1 MRTGMPPAV
10 RCLPAA
16 PGVYRFLDRRGTVLY
31 LGRATALRA
40 RVASYWAADLG
51 DRRHLAPMTGRVA
64 RVEAV
69 RCESVH
75 EAAWLERN
83 LLERSLP
90 RWNRTAGGQETEV
103 YLELDER
110 AAAPGLTVQHQ
121 PRRGPGRRSFGPY
134 LGGLR
139 ARQAAAGL
147 NRVLPLAA
155 TGTGLTGTR
164 RELARARGHHPA
176 DHDLAGRDLAGPY
189 LGGREQIAVALAAV
203 LDRDPAAVAWARA
216 GLEALR
222 DQASA
227 ALAYE
232 LAGRIQAELA
242 ALDWVTSPQRV
253 TSQTAADFDV
263 CGWSGGV
270 RVTFGIRGGRL
281 RLWSQ
286 RACPQPGAAAAV
298 AAAPPGWAEFAGRNA
313 VLAAALASA
322 QELPAPLDLPAA
334 PNINE
339 P

>member
-1 MRTGMPPAV
+1 MRIGVPPAV
-10 RCLPAA
+10 QALPAR
-16 PGVYRFLDRRGTVLY
+16 PGVYRFLDSRGTVLY
-31 LGRATALRA
+31 LGRATVLRA

-51 DRRHLAPMTGRVA
+51 DRRHLAPMISRVA
-64 RVEAV
+64 RIEAV
-69 RCESVH
+69 LCESVH

-83 LLERSLP
+83 LLERSLLEGSLP

-121 PRRGPGRRSFGPY
+121 PRRGPARRPFGPY

-164 RELARARGHHPA
+164 GELARARGHH
-176 DHDLAGRDLAGPY
+176 LAGHDPVGPAS
-189 LGGREQIAVALAAV
+189 RRQIAAALAAV
-203 LDRDPAAVAWARA
+203 LDRNPAAVARARA

-232 LAGRIQAELA
+232 LAGRIQGELA

-253 TSQTAADFDV
+253 TSQTAADFDA
-263 CGWSGGV
+263 CGWSGDVLVIFGV
-270 RVTFGIRGGRL
+270 RGGRL
-281 RLWSQ
+281 SLWSQ
-286 RACPQPGAAAAV
+286 HACPQAGASAVV
-298 AAAPPGWAEFAGRNA
+298 AATPPSWAGFAGRNA
-313 VLAAALASA
+313 ELAAALAA
-322 QELPAPLDLPAA
+322 VQD
-334 PNINE
+334 
-339 P
+339 

>member
-1 MRTGMPPAV
+1 MRTGVPEAV
-10 RCLPAA
+10 RCLPAV
-16 PGVYRFLDRRGTVLY
+16 PGVYRFLDARGTVLY

-51 DRRHLAPMTGRVA
+51 DRQHLGPMVRLVA
-64 RVEAV
+64 GIEAV

-121 PRRGPGRRSFGPY
+121 PRRAPGRRSFGPY

-139 ARQAAAGL
+139 TRQAAAGL

-164 RELARARGHHPA
+164 RELARARGHHTA
-176 DHDLAGRDLAGPY
+176 R
-189 LGGREQIAVALAAV
+189 GGREQIAAELAAV
-203 LDRDPAAVAWARA
+203 LDRDPAAVARARA
-216 GLEALR
+216 GLESLR

-227 ALAYE
+227 VLAYE
-232 LAGRIQAELA
+232 LAAQIQSELS

-253 TSQTAADFDV
+253 TSQAGTDFDV

-270 RVTFGIRGGRL
+270 LVTFGVRSGRL
-281 RLWSQ
+281 CLWSQ
-286 RACPQPGAAAAV
+286 RACPQAVTV
-298 AAAPPGWAEFAGRNA
+298 AAGPPGWADFARRNA
-313 VLAAALASA
+313 ELAAALATA
-322 QELPAPLDLPAA
+322 QSQP
-334 PNINE
+334 
-339 P
+339 

>member
-1 MRTGMPPAV
+1 MRTGVPEAV
-10 RCLPAA
+10 RCLPAV
-16 PGVYRFLDRRGTVLY
+16 PGVYRFLDACGAVLY

-51 DRRHLAPMTGRVA
+51 DRPHLAPMVGLVA
-64 RVEAV
+64 GVEAI
-69 RCESVH
+69 RCASVH

-121 PRRGPGRRSFGPY
+121 PRSGHGHRSFGPY

-155 TGTGLTGTR
+155 TGTALSGTR
-164 RELARARGHHPA
+164 RELASARGHHT
-176 DHDLAGRDLAGPY
+176 GRA
-189 LGGREQIAVALAAV
+189 GREQIAAELAAV
-203 LDRDPAAVAWARA
+203 LDRDPAAVGRALA
-216 GLEALR
+216 GLESLR

-232 LAGRIQAELA
+232 RAGQIQSEIS

-253 TSQTAADFDV
+253 TSQDGTDFDV
-263 CGWSGGV
+263 RGWSGGV
-270 RVTFGIRGGRL
+270 LVTFGIRAGRL
-281 RLWSQ
+281 CQWSQ
-286 RACPQPGAAAAV
+286 RACPQAV
-298 AAAPPGWAEFAGRNA
+298 AVAGSPPGWADFARVNA
-313 VLAAALASA
+313 ELAAALAAA
-322 QELPAPLDLPAA
+322 QHRGK
-334 PNINE
+334 
-339 P
+339 

>member
-1 MRTGMPPAV
+1 MI
-10 RCLPAA
+10 
-16 PGVYRFLDRRGTVLY
+16 
-31 LGRATALRA
+31 
-40 RVASYWAADLG
+40 
-51 DRRHLAPMTGRVA
+51 GRVA
-64 RVEAV
+64 RIEAV
-69 RCESVH
+69 LCESVH

-83 LLERSLP
+83 LLEQSLP

-103 YLELDER
+103 YLELDGR

-121 PRRGPGRRSFGPY
+121 PRPGPGRRSFGPY

-164 RELARARGHHPA
+164 RELARARGHHSA
-176 DHDLAGRDLAGPY
+176 GQDLAT
-189 LGGREQIAVALAAV
+189 REQIAAALAAV
-203 LDRDPAAVAWARA
+203 LDRDPAAVARARA

-232 LAGRIQAELA
+232 LAGRIQGELA

-253 TSQTAADFDV
+253 TSQVDSDFDV

-270 RVTFGIRGGRL
+270 LVIFGGRGGRL
-281 RLWSQ
+281 SLWSQ
-286 RACPQPGAAAAV
+286 RSCPQSRAAAV
-298 AAAPPGWAEFAGRNA
+298 VAATPPG
-313 VLAAALASA
+313 
-322 QELPAPLDLPAA
+322 
-334 PNINE
+334 
-339 P
+339 

>member
-1 MRTGMPPAV
+1 MRIGVPPAV
-10 RCLPAA
+10 QALPAR
-16 PGVYRFLDRRGTVLY
+16 PGVYRFLDSRGTVLY

-51 DRRHLAPMTGRVA
+51 DRRHLAPMISRVA
-64 RVEAV
+64 RIEAV
-69 RCESVH
+69 LCESVH
-75 EAAWLERN
+75 EAVWLERN
-83 LLERSLP
+83 LLERSLLERSLP

-121 PRRGPGRRSFGPY
+121 PRRGPARRPFGPY

-164 RELARARGHHPA
+164 GELARARGHH
-176 DHDLAGRDLAGPY
+176 LAGPDPV
-189 LGGREQIAVALAAV
+189 GQGPASRRQIAAALAAV
-203 LDRDPAAVAWARA
+203 LDRDPAAVARARA

-222 DQASA
+222 DRASA

-232 LAGRIQAELA
+232 LAGRIQGELA

-253 TSQTAADFDV
+253 TSQTAADFDA

-270 RVTFGIRGGRL
+270 LVIFGVRGGRL
-281 RLWSQ
+281 SLWSQ
-286 RACPQPGAAAAV
+286 RACPQAGASAAV
-298 AAAPPGWAEFAGRNA
+298 AATPPSWAGFAGRNA
-313 VLAAALASA
+313 DLAAALAA
-322 QELPAPLDLPAA
+322 VQE
-334 PNINE
+334 
-339 P
+339 

>member
-1 MRTGMPPAV
+1 MRIGVPPAV
-10 RCLPAA
+10 RALPAE
-16 PGVYRFLDRRGTVLY
+16 PGVYRFLDSRGTVLY

-51 DRRHLAPMTGRVA
+51 DRRHLAPMVSRVA
-64 RVEAV
+64 RIEAV

-110 AAAPGLTVQHQ
+110 SAAPGLTVRHQ
-121 PRRGPGRRSFGPY
+121 PRSGSWRRPFGPY

-155 TGTGLTGTR
+155 IGTGLTGTR
-164 RELARARGHHPA
+164 RELARARGRHPA
-176 DHDLAGRDLAGPY
+176 GHDPVGQDSAS
-189 LGGREQIAVALAAV
+189 REQIAAEVEAV
-203 LDRDPAAVAWARA
+203 LDRDPAAVARARA

-232 LAGRIQAELA
+232 LAGRIQGELA

-253 TSQTAADFDV
+253 TSQGAADFDA
-263 CGWSGGV
+263 CGWSRGLL
-270 RVTFGIRGGRL
+270 VTFGVRGGRL
-281 RLWSQ
+281 SLWSQ
-286 RACPQPGAAAAV
+286 RACPQAGASAAV
-298 AAAPPGWAEFAGRNA
+298 AATPPGWAGFAGRNA
-313 VLAAALASA
+313 ELAAALAA
-322 QELPAPLDLPAA
+322 VQD
-334 PNINE
+334 
-339 P
+339 

>member
-1 MRTGMPPAV
+1 MI
-10 RCLPAA
+10 
-16 PGVYRFLDRRGTVLY
+16 
-31 LGRATALRA
+31 
-40 RVASYWAADLG
+40 
-51 DRRHLAPMTGRVA
+51 GRVA
-64 RVEAV
+64 RIEAV

-110 AAAPGLTVQHQ
+110 AEAPGVTVRHQ
-121 PRRGPGRRSFGPY
+121 PRPGPGRRSFGPY

-164 RELARARGHHPA
+164 RELARARGHHSA
-176 DHDLAGRDLAGPY
+176 GQDLAT
-189 LGGREQIAVALAAV
+189 REQIAAALAAV
-203 LDRDPAAVAWARA
+203 LDRDPAAIARARA

-232 LAGRIQAELA
+232 LAGRIQGELA

-253 TSQTAADFDV
+253 TSQVDSDFDV

-270 RVTFGIRGGRL
+270 LVIFGGRGGRL
-281 RLWSQ
+281 SLWSQ
-286 RACPQPGAAAAV
+286 RSCPQSRAAAV
-298 AAAPPGWAEFAGRNA
+298 VAATPPG
-313 VLAAALASA
+313 
-322 QELPAPLDLPAA
+322 
-334 PNINE
+334 
-339 P
+339 

>member
-1 MRTGMPPAV
+1 MRTGVPPAV
-10 RCLPAA
+10 RALPAE
-16 PGVYRFLDRRGTVLY
+16 PGVYRFLDSRGTVLY

-51 DRRHLAPMTGRVA
+51 DRRHLTAMISRVA
-64 RVEAV
+64 RIEAV
-69 RCESVH
+69 LCESVH

-110 AAAPGLTVQHQ
+110 AEAPGVTVRHQ

-164 RELARARGHHPA
+164 GELARARGRH
-176 DHDLAGRDLAGPY
+176 LAGPDPA
-189 LGGREQIAVALAAV
+189 GQGPASRPQIAAALAAV
-203 LDRDPAAVAWARA
+203 LARDPAAVARARA
-216 GLEALR
+216 GLEVLR
-222 DQASA
+222 DRASA
-227 ALAYE
+227 ALGYE
-232 LAGRIQAELA
+232 LAGRIQGELA

-253 TSQTAADFDV
+253 TSQTVADFDA

-270 RVTFGIRGGRL
+270 LVIFGVRGGRL
-281 RLWSQ
+281 SLWSQ
-286 RACPQPGAAAAV
+286 RACPKAGASAAV
-298 AAAPPGWAEFAGRNA
+298 AATPPGWAGFAGRNA
-313 VLAAALASA
+313 ELAAALAA
-322 QELPAPLDLPAA
+322 VPD
-334 PNINE
+334 
-339 P
+339 